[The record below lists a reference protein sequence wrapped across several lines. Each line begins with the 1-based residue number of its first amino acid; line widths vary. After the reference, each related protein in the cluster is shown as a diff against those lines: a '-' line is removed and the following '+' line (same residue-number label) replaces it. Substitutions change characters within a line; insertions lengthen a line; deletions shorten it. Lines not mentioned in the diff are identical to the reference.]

1 MAERFEALDAV
12 IGAHAA
18 RTDATE
24 RKIILGVVQKRI
36 VNRYVA
42 GCGALEYL
50 ATILAVAA
58 EKVERQWPSSSI
70 DASDCLIDVAI
81 GHDRQNRAED
91 FLVKDAHVIGRAE
104 NHGRW
109 QRVRTRACGLGVFA
123 NLDHLCALGPGFVE
137 ESMQPAVVPLVDD
150 RREIAAGRAVGI
162 KRPHRLIV
170 GREERVDLVL
180 RNERIVRRDADLTAL
195 DSLPKAIFAAAL
207 SRE

>member
-42 GCGALEYL
+42 GCGALEHL

-58 EKVERQWPSSSI
+58 EKVERQWPWPSI

-91 FLVKDAHVIGRAE
+91 FLVKDAHVIGCATYQALRDTARAPP
-104 NHGRW
+104 HVDDWACIASAGCDG
-109 QRVRTRACGLGVFA
+109 QSVRVRGAFNTTA
-123 NLDHLCALGPGFVE
+123 NYKRFDIVSLDGTAF
-137 ESMQPAVVPLVDD
+137 
-150 RREIAAGRAVGI
+150 IA
-162 KRPHRLIV
+162 
-170 GREERVDLVL
+170 
-180 RNERIVRRDADLTAL
+180 RRDNPGVPGISEDGWQQ
-195 DSLPKAIFAAAL
+195 L
-207 SRE
+207 SRAGTRGPAGERGPRGGKGERGARG